1 MGKLKEWSRYLR
13 STTVMASLALLQVF
27 VPAYHAL
34 AETMQLY
41 GEILKGT
48 F

>member
-1 MGKLKEWSRYLR
+1 VGKLKEWSRYLR
-13 STTVMASLALLQVF
+13 STTVMASLALLF